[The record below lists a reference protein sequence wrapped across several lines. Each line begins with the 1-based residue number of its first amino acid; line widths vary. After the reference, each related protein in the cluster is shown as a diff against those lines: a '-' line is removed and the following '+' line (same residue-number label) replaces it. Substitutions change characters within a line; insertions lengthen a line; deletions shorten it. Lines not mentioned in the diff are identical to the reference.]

1 MGSSPEGL
9 AQARGRGSSLRDT
22 TFTSLCQGSQESRGS
37 PSSTSGS
44 GSQASLLQVTMTLAH
59 LHPLIRP
66 TALLQRLSETSS
78 GPALGTWI
86 PGARASREHLSR
98 SLQTPRHQAG
108 VSAGRFLGS
117 VTSVWN
123 PPFPNWPSVWNLSP
137 GTVLV
142 S

>member
-9 AQARGRGSSLRDT
+9 AQAWGRVSSPRDT
-22 TFTSLCQGSQESRGS
+22 TFTSLCQGSRESRGS

-44 GSQASLLQVTMTLAH
+44 GSQASLLQVTMALAH

-86 PGARASREHLSR
+86 PGARASREHPSR
-98 SLQTPRHQAG
+98 SLHRH
-108 VSAGRFLGS
+108 R
-117 VTSVWN
+117 VTKQE
-123 PPFPNWPSVWNLSP
+123 
-137 GTVLV
+137 
-142 S
+142 